1 MWLLFEN
8 SVYSKKYGTH
18 NKSFCCFSALDITCV
33 RKLTNPLPL
42 YCTTSNRSWEG
53 IRPTTIGCMSFQA
66 DEKECMYLVP
76 VQPTSLEKPRTDGVL
91 NKTSSFFACY
101 DSLTGANT
109 PEEKRLIQADTCSF
123 SVTPN
128 WRSFL
133 KSNTIGTNNSPLS
146 TLTHLHNFH
155 TAVAGHCSRIPG
167 NCRIH
172 HTHGRT
178 LRRGKPQPIYET
190 SFSFTT

>member
-33 RKLTNPLPL
+33 RKLTNILPL
-42 YCTTSNRSWEG
+42 YCATSNRSWEG
-53 IRPTTIGCMSFQA
+53 IRPTTIGCMSFQV
-66 DEKECMYLVP
+66 DEKEGMYLLP

-91 NKTSSFFACY
+91 NKTSSIFACY

-123 SVTPN
+123 SVTP
-128 WRSFL
+128 
-133 KSNTIGTNNSPLS
+133 KIGEAFSKATQLVP
-146 TLTHLHNFH
+146 
-155 TAVAGHCSRIPG
+155 I
-167 NCRIH
+167 IH
-172 HTHGRT
+172 H
-178 LRRGKPQPIYET
+178 
-190 SFSFTT
+190 